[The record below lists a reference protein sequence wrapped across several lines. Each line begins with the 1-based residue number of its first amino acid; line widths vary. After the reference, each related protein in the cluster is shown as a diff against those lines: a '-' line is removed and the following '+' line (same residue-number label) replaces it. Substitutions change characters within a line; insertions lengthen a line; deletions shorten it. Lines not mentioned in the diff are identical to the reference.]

1 MPMWLTCVVLPEM
14 KGKTHGVPSSTLP
27 MELVHHCTA
36 PTRSS
41 TQAAANNLSRK
52 GRTTCWH
59 RPCGEMIGMG
69 AREGPERAKG
79 ELD

>member
-1 MPMWLTCVVLPEM
+1 MA
-14 KGKTHGVPSSTLP
+14 SSCAAWCFSMATNSA
-27 MELVHHCTA
+27 EDGSVTA

-41 TQAAANNLSRK
+41 TQKAMRHLSRK
-52 GRTTCWH
+52 GRTTCRH

-79 ELD
+79 GA